1 MIDKVIEI
9 MERHVE
15 FEENQENREDYEL
28 VLAYLIRSKV
38 TMVVRHCASCKCKL
52 ETVGRY
58 PDILAVCPDCRAI
71 EGEFILMPQ
80 GGTQCD

>member
-1 MIDKVIEI
+1 MIDKVIAV

-15 FEENQENREDYEL
+15 FEENKENREDYEF

-38 TMVVRHCASCKCKL
+38 TMVRHCASCKCEL
-52 ETVGRY
+52 ETIGGY
-58 PDILAVCPDCRAI
+58 PETLDVCPDCREI

-80 GGTQCD
+80 G